1 MKLSVC
7 PSQTG
12 LILVLTLFID
22 QGGEVVWWLVGAY
35 YCEAVRVLTQSSLD
49 VEEDRGL
56 IDEMA
61 AIDLCYLL
69 RGRWL
74 EAEKGAY
81 GRHSTKVPGLS
92 QCEQE
97 LGQPLES
104 GRDERHPAG
113 PAPFRARDSAFRGP
127 VLYRWLFLNRVLIYC
142 LLSNRRNKKHLVVA
156 FRILQFDLCLV
167 VQVQVQAL
175 TNPRS
180 LLDASSTTNKT

>member
-49 VEEDRGL
+49 VEEDRGF

-104 GRDERHPAG
+104 RKRWTPSC
-113 PAPFRARDSAFRGP
+113 RASSFPSSG
-127 VLYRWLFLNRVLIYC
+127 FSI
-142 LLSNRRNKKHLVVA
+142 SGSG
-156 FRILQFDLCLV
+156 V
-167 VQVQVQAL
+167 VQMVVFE
-175 TNPRS
+175 
-180 LLDASSTTNKT
+180 